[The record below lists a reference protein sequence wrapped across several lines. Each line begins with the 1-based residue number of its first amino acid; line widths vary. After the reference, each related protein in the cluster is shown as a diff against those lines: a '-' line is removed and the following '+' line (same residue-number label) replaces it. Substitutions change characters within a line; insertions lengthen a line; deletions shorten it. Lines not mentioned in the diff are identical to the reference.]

1 MKIITHPEALAEL
14 GDVIEYYEQQQQ
26 GRGLKLKVEI
36 EETVA
41 WIQENPLSPRLREN
55 GYRRVNLKTFSYYIA
70 YIIRQNDLY
79 ILTIAHS
86 RRQPEYWATR
96 LKI

>member
-1 MKIITHPEALAEL
+1 MKIITHPDALTEI

-26 GRGLKLKVEI
+26 GLGLKLKAEV

-41 WIQENPLSPRLREN
+41 WIQDNALTPRLREN

-70 YIIRQNDLY
+70 YIIRQDNLY

-86 RRQPEYWATR
+86 HRQPEYWATR
-96 LKI
+96 LSI